1 MLNAQ
6 MWKAPAP
13 GSFENSCSTSPI
25 LVLQNLKSYVY
36 LFNPQVLL
44 MTLLFFFKN
53 VLWLGKKQKKIF
65 FGKWSHWKDKGRQR
79 ACSSVERADI
89 TPTLSQRT
97 LLLWFNLWVL
107 LNNVTW
113 IQASATM
120 SLFLIFIIVSDLP
133 EATSCETAGCFC
145 SVSFSY

>member
-36 LFNPQVLL
+36 LFNHTGSSYDF
-44 MTLLFFFKN
+44 TLFKKCS
-53 VLWLGKKQKKIF
+53 LAWKKQKKMF

-89 TPTLSQRT
+89 TPTLTQRT